1 MLVTKKLII
10 DTDSGID
17 DAIAILMALADPAIE
32 VVGITCVSGN
42 VPLDLVTR
50 NVAIVLDAAGAG
62 AIPIFR
68 GADHPL
74 LGAPVHAGSVH
85 GQDGLGDAGFPAS
98 ARGVEPEHGVLALVR
113 LARDYPGA
121 ALITLGPLT
130 NVALALAIAP
140 DLPRLLGETVL
151 MGGAVQAVGN
161 VTPVAEFNIYADAEA
176 AAIVFERGLNPTV
189 LTWEATLETPVVWAE
204 WDRLLTTG
212 PMGMTFVGPM
222 TAALSG
228 RAHER
233 QRPGILMPDPLA
245 MAVLLDRDCA
255 TTYSAT
261 VAVDT
266 SHGIGHGLTALD
278 HGGVTGRTQN
288 ARIISKVDP
297 ARFERMLERAF
308 RMECRLGS

>member
-1 MLVTKKLII
+1 MEMLVTKKLII

-50 NVAIVLDAAGAG
+50 NVAIVLDAVGAG

-68 GADHPL
+68 GADRPL
-74 LGAPVHAGSVH
+74 LGPAIHAIVH

-98 ARGVEPEHGVLALVR
+98 VRSIEPEPGVLALVR
-113 LARDYPGA
+113 LARDNPGA
-121 ALITLGPLT
+121 TLLALGPLT
-130 NVALALAIAP
+130 NVALALAVQP
-140 DLPRLLGETVL
+140 DLPRRLGETVL
-151 MGGAVQAVGN
+151 MGGAVQALGN
-161 VTPVAEFNIYADAEA
+161 MTPVAEFNIYGDAEA

-189 LTWEATLETPVVWAE
+189 LTWEATLETPVGWVE

-212 PMGMTFVGPM
+212 PIGAQFVGPM
-222 TAALSG
+222 TATLSG
-228 RAHER
+228 QAHER
-233 QRPGILMPDPLA
+233 QGAGILMPDPLA

-255 TTYSAT
+255 TIYSAT
-261 VAVDT
+261 IAVDT
-266 SHGIGHGLTALD
+266 SHGIGHGMTALD
-278 HGGVTGRTQN
+278 HGGVTGRPHN
-288 ARIISKVDP
+288 AQIVSKVDP

-308 RMECRLGS
+308 RMECRL

>member
-10 DTDSGID
+10 DTDCGID

-68 GADHPL
+68 GADRPL
-74 LGAPVHAGSVH
+74 LGAAVHASSVH

-98 ARGVEPEHGVLALVR
+98 ARGIEPEPGVLALAS
-113 LARDYPGA
+113 LARDNPGA
-121 ALITLGPLT
+121 TLLALGPLT
-130 NVALALAIAP
+130 NVALALAVQP
-140 DLPRLLGETVL
+140 DLPRLLGATVL
-151 MGGAVQAVGN
+151 MGGAVHALGN
-161 VTPVAEFNIYADAEA
+161 ATPVAEFNIYADAEA
-176 AAIVFERGLNPTV
+176 AAMIFERGLNPTV
-189 LTWEATLETPVVWAE
+189 LTWETTLETPVVWAE
-204 WDRLLTTG
+204 WDRLLAAG
-212 PMGMTFVGPM
+212 PIGSRFVAPM
-222 TAALSG
+222 TAAQSN

-245 MAVLLDRDCA
+245 MAALLDKDCA

-261 VAVDT
+261 VDVDT
-266 SHGIGHGLTALD
+266 SHGIARGLTALD
-278 HGGVTGRTQN
+278 RSGVTGRPHN
-288 ARIISKVDP
+288 AKIVSKVDP
-297 ARFERMLERAF
+297 ARFGRLLERAF
-308 RMECRLGS
+308 RMECRL